1 MKQNKDNF
9 ERRSFVKI
17 DTRADEKDGKKY
29 IEGHA
34 ALFNEE
40 TTIGNFRE
48 YIAPS
53 AFADVLNDDVRVLFN
68 HDPNQILA
76 RTANNTAEIK
86 EDDKGLYYKFEV
98 PDTSLGR
105 DLYSL
110 VQSGI
115 INQSSFGFIIED
127 EEWRND
133 SKGTIREIKKVSRL
147 FDVSPVSFPA
157 YEQTND
163 LAVAKRKYNFFK
175 EKEETKKEEKDLI
188 SRSLLSLKINLA
200 KINK

>member
-76 RTANNTAEIK
+76 STANNTAQIK
-86 EDDKGLYYKFEV
+86 EADKGLYYKFEV

-147 FDVSPVSFPA
+147 FDVSPVSIPCSPIKYHVESYRGKKLVSFLTRNTVGEA
-157 YEQTND
+157 NHD
-163 LAVAKRKYNFFK
+163 AKSF
-175 EKEETKKEEKDLI
+175 
-188 SRSLLSLKINLA
+188 INA
-200 KINK
+200 S